1 MEYNQWLLLSKARKL
16 HDLEKVMAQKEFE
29 KLKHLLAVNV
39 RQLRKEK
46 GIAQERLG
54 LEAGV
59 DRTVISKIEREVAN
73 PSLDILTRIATFL
86 SVDVVDLF
94 RAPKNK

>member
-1 MEYNQWLLLSKARKL
+1 VEYHQWLLLSKARKL
-16 HDLEKVMAQKEFE
+16 YDLEKVMAQEEFE
-29 KLKHLLAVNV
+29 KLKHLLAVNI

-59 DRTVISKIEREVAN
+59 DRTVISKIEREIAN
-73 PSLDILTRIATFL
+73 PSLAILTRIATFL
-86 SVDVVDLF
+86 SVNVIDLF
-94 RAPKNK
+94 KPPKNK

>member
-1 MEYNQWLLLSKARKL
+1 
-16 HDLEKVMAQKEFE
+16 MAQEEFE
-29 KLKHLLAVNV
+29 KLKHLLAVNI

-59 DRTVISKIEREVAN
+59 DRTVISKIEREIAN
-73 PSLDILTRIATFL
+73 PSLAILTRIATFL
-86 SVDVVDLF
+86 SVNVIDLF
-94 RAPKNK
+94 KPPKNK

>member
-1 MEYNQWLLLSKARKL
+1 
-16 HDLEKVMAQKEFE
+16 MAKEEFE
-29 KLKHLLAVNV
+29 RLKHCLAINIKK
-39 RQLRKEK
+39 LRKVK

-59 DRTVISKIEREVAN
+59 DRTLISKIEREIAN

-86 SVDVVDLF
+86 NVKVVDLF
-94 RAPKNK
+94 KPIEKE

>member
-1 MEYNQWLLLSKARKL
+1 VEYHQWLLLSKARKL
-16 HDLEKVMAQKEFE
+16 HDLEKVMAQDEFE
-29 KLKHLLAVNV
+29 KLKHLLALNV

-59 DRTVISKIEREVAN
+59 DRTVISKIEREIAN

-86 SVDVVDLF
+86 SVNLVDLF
-94 RAPKNK
+94 KAPKNK